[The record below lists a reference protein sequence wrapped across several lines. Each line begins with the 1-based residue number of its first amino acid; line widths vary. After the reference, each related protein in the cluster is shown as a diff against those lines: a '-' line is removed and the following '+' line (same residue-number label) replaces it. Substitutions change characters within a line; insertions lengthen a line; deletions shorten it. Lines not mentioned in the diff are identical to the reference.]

1 MRTLMRIIMRMKR
14 AANLSIDEALLT
26 EAKAR
31 GINLSE
37 TLETAL
43 RERLRQE
50 AGKKWLAAN
59 TKAIRTFNEAVAREG
74 TFGEQA
80 LGEE

>member
-1 MRTLMRIIMRMKR
+1 MRMKK
-14 AANLSIDEALLT
+14 AANLSLDEGLLA

-43 RERLRQE
+43 REKLRKD
-50 AGKKWLAAN
+50 AAKKWLAGNA
-59 TKAIRTFNEAVAREG
+59 KAIRSFNEKIAAEG
-74 TFGEQA
+74 SFGEQV